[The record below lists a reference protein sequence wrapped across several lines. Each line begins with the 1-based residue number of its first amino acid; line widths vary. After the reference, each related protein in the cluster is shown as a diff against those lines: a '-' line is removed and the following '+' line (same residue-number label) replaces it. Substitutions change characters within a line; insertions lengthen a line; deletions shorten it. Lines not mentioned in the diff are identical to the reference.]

1 MRRGSAFYW
10 FETTPSSQIARIR
23 PQIRQY
29 GLALVFASY
38 EPRRMEAV
46 FGGGFARCERVC
58 EPRLSY
64 PVVITFRFLTRSVS
78 PAPFVKPERTPTLLG
93 CTYICHVDNVARILA
108 TCVNWR
114 HCWVCS
120 QCRVAA
126 ARVPSPHPPPGG
138 RGDRPATRGPAG
150 ATSNTTV
157 RRVGA
162 VTATGPAAEQGQ
174 SRQGDGAGAAP
185 IRAAGDPPAR
195 AFLLSSFPDP
205 VHYTTFER
213 DLRRKIG
220 SEKAQSK
227 LELFSNNLK

>member
-10 FETTPSSQIARIR
+10 FETTPSSQIGRVR

-29 GLALVFASY
+29 GLALVFASC

-46 FGGGFARCERVC
+46 LGGGFARCERVC

-120 QCRVAA
+120 EARSKFASAFVA
-126 ARVPSPHPPPGG
+126 RHTPHVKGVES
-138 RGDRPATRGPAG
+138 PAG
-150 ATSNTTV
+150 GTTDV
-157 RRVGA
+157 HSRKRTCIGTFLQVQYHLFSEYNRRDVIWKH
-162 VTATGPAAEQGQ
+162 
-174 SRQGDGAGAAP
+174 SRQ
-185 IRAAGDPPAR
+185 
-195 AFLLSSFPDP
+195 
-205 VHYTTFER
+205 
-213 DLRRKIG
+213 
-220 SEKAQSK
+220 
-227 LELFSNNLK
+227 